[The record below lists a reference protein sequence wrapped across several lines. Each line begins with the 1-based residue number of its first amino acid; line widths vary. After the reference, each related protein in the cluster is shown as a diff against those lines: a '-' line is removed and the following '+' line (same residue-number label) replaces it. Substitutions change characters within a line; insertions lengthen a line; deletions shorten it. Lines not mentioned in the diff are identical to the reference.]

1 MRYQATFMCLKRGHF
16 FYPTLPH
23 QQGPNFSFAARGSRT
38 SLHQGAGGARG
49 SRTSKHQGCRWWPRL
64 PHIRAP
70 RCQWC
75 SRLPDIRAIK
85 VPMVFE
91 APTHP
96 SRQGAGGSCCKR
108 GGTGRI
114 HSLLAIRILPSDW
127 GGTGRI
133 HSLLGTELVMIF
145 EFYLW
150 YWGGTRIFRDA
161 SPGWIVGA
169 PPGT

>member
-1 MRYQATFMCLKRGHF
+1 MVSEAPAH
-16 FYPTLPH
+16 PSH
-23 QQGPNFSFAARGSRT
+23 QGAHAARGSRT
-38 SLHQGAGGARG
+38 DGYQGADGARG
-49 SRTSKHQGCRWWPRL
+49 SRTSKHQGCRWWQRL

-70 RCQWC
+70 RCRWC
-75 SRLPDIRAIK
+75 SRLSDIRATK
-85 VPMVFE
+85 VPRVFE

-114 HSLLAIRILPSDW
+114 HSLLAIQILPLDW

-133 HSLLGTELVMIF
+133 HSLLGTEHVMIF

-150 YWGGTRIFRDA
+150 YWGRDSVHRFRIFRDA
-161 SPGWIVGA
+161 SPGRIAGA